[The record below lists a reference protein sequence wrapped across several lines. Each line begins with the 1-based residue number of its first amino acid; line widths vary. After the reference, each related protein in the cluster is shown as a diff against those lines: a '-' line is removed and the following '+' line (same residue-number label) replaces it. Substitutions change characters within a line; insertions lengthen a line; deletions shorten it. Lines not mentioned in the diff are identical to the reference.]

1 MNITDEII
9 DYISDLSKIKLDSS
23 EKQRQKE
30 TIQSVIGFMEVL
42 NLLNTSQ
49 LENTDNSYLP
59 INVFRQDCI
68 NEHYKVEDILAN
80 ALDCQDNYYKVPKI
94 IN

>member
-9 DYISDLSKIKLDSS
+9 DYIADLSKIKLNAA
-23 EKQRQKE
+23 EKQRQKD

-42 NLLNTSQ
+42 NLLDTNKV
-49 LENTDNSYLP
+49 EYKNSSP
-59 INVFRQDCI
+59 TNIFRQDCI
-68 NEHYKVEDILAN
+68 GKSYKVEDILTN
-80 ALDCQDNYYKVPKI
+80 APECQNNYYKVPKT

>member
-9 DYISDLSKIKLDSS
+9 DYISDLSKIKLNAS
-23 EKQRQKE
+23 EKQRQKD

-42 NLLNTSQ
+42 NLLDTNKV
-49 LENTDNSYLP
+49 EYKNSSP
-59 INVFRQDCI
+59 TNIFRQDCI
-68 NEHYKVEDILAN
+68 DKSYKVEDILTN
-80 ALDCQDNYYKVPKI
+80 APECQDNYYKVPKT